1 MKNSNSYLDEIQRLM
16 NIAKAYNIDYNFNIA
31 NTDEYANIHKVV
43 QYLRTQIMQNE
54 FWASISRMKSPEF
67 KKGKDLSKSYFSY
80 ERSYMPYSIETLI
93 TESFHT
99 HKVSTLVTRSGLSS
113 LDLAFRTS
121 IYFLHSIKE
130 NLNSVSY
137 YNYFETETLMQQME
151 RVELIRNNNSTN
163 FDKFINLILKCN
175 PDIIFIENP
184 LAIPKNVNFSEHKL
198 LTTIRKL
205 DPRTFRIIIFDSTLK
220 GSLTNLESLL
230 NKLPGNY
237 LILDIVSGIKFYNLG
252 LELSNL
258 GITTIWCKNDNIKRN
273 FKKRLKA
280 YRNVTGQTIEAVEE
294 SYLYPIFKN
303 LNLVDAHYQAVLKN
317 SLTYQNIFYKYG
329 IIDKLSLTP
338 IVTINNHW
346 SGDQVVNIVHN
357 IHDALKAR
365 GLNLSTG
372 DSFGFHLTR
381 VQDIH
386 SSNQLKNEHWI
397 RIAPGSF
404 YSEADDYII
413 KYFINK

>member
-16 NIAKAYNIDYNFNIA
+16 NIAKVYNIDYNFNIA
-31 NTDEYANIHKVV
+31 NHDEYANIHKYV

-198 LTTIRKL
+198 LAAIRKL
-205 DPRTFRIIIFDSTLK
+205 DPRTFRIIVFDSTLK

-237 LILDIVSGIKFYNLG
+237 LI
-252 LELSNL
+252 
-258 GITTIWCKNDNIKRN
+258 
-273 FKKRLKA
+273 
-280 YRNVTGQTIEAVEE
+280 
-294 SYLYPIFKN
+294 
-303 LNLVDAHYQAVLKN
+303 
-317 SLTYQNIFYKYG
+317 
-329 IIDKLSLTP
+329 
-338 IVTINNHW
+338 
-346 SGDQVVNIVHN
+346 
-357 IHDALKAR
+357 
-365 GLNLSTG
+365 
-372 DSFGFHLTR
+372 FG
-381 VQDIH
+381 
-386 SSNQLKNEHWI
+386 
-397 RIAPGSF
+397 
-404 YSEADDYII
+404 Y
-413 KYFINK
+413 